1 MNANMS
7 SAIVEKTYKMIKNP
21 KKSEIVV
28 SNVGV
33 SAAHEVTHIRVAGK
47 KFPFTIPLTCTTKCS
62 AVFDRQEIDEQFL
75 QNMQNNS
82 LLIAKWTE
90 NGVDYKKKFAIATAI
105 EVRVFDILQTIF
117 SVKRTFTKIQLV

>member
-47 KFPFTIPLTCTTKCS
+47 KLPFTIPLTLQQN
-62 AVFDRQEIDEQFL
+62 VQPYLIDKKL
-75 QNMQNNS
+75 MNS
-82 LLIAKWTE
+82 
-90 NGVDYKKKFAIATAI
+90 FC
-105 EVRVFDILQTIF
+105 
-117 SVKRTFTKIQLV
+117 KICKITVC